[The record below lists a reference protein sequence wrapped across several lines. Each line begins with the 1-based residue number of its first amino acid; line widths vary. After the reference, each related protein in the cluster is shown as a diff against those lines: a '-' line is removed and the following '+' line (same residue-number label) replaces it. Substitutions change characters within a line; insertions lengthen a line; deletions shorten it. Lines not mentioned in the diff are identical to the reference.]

1 MTETVHDRPAQTP
14 EQASG
19 AVGVDVPRPLS
30 PADLEPASDL
40 RVDLGSPGMEP
51 PGSVGARATATAVGA
66 VQADK
71 RVSALW
77 CNRSTRNAFMHVTG
91 IGWKRLSPANDS
103 SWNAMVLLATQAR
116 QTGCRIDYRDEADG
130 LVHEIFLW

>member
-1 MTETVHDRPAQTP
+1 M
-14 EQASG
+14 
-19 AVGVDVPRPLS
+19 DVPRPLS
-30 PADLEPASDL
+30 PADLEAASDL
-40 RVDLGSPGMEP
+40 RVELGSPGMEP
-51 PGSVGARATATAVGA
+51 PGSVGARASATAVGA
-66 VQADK
+66 VQTDK

-77 CNRSTRNAFMHVTG
+77 CNRSTRNAFVHVTG
-91 IGWKRLSPANDS
+91 IGWKKLSPANDS

>member
-1 MTETVHDRPAQTP
+1 MTKAVEDRPAHTP
-14 EQASG
+14 ETASG
-19 AVGVDVPRPLS
+19 TVLDVPRPLS
-30 PADLEPASDL
+30 PADLAPSSDL
-40 RVDLGSPGMEP
+40 SVDLGAPGMEP
-51 PGSVGARATATAVGA
+51 PGSVGARAAVTAVAA
-66 VQADK
+66 VQTDK

-77 CNRSTRNAFMHVTG
+77 CNRSPRNAWMHVTG